1 MRRPLRRLP
10 LLLALLPFLT
20 GCSGEGWHIVDPT
33 TAEGWGNLSF
43 LLAGA
48 GLTLGLSAAA
58 LALAMG
64 IGLVTAVARGSRL
77 RGLRVVSGAYVELMR
92 TLPLFVLL
100 LWVFYALPI
109 LVQGL
114 DPDGVGFAL
123 FGWIADLTPFTAAV
137 IALALNAGAFLS
149 EIFRAG
155 IEGVPKG
162 QVEAAQSLGMGRWLT
177 LRRIVLPQALRRMLP
192 PIVGQFIHTVK
203 DSSLAS
209 AIGLAELT
217 RRATELQTQTYR
229 PLELYTLLALEYLL
243 ILLLLSRLSRW
254 LEGRWGGE
262 R

>member
-1 MRRPLRRLP
+1 MTGRFLP
-10 LLLALLPFLT
+10 LLLLVPLLS
-20 GCSGEGWHIVDPT
+20 GCAGDGWHIVDPR

-58 LALAMG
+58 LVLAMG
-64 IGLVTAVARGSRL
+64 IGLLTAIARGSRWRAL
-77 RGLRVVSGAYVELMR
+77 RMVSGAYVELMR

-100 LWVFYALPI
+100 LWVFYAMPI

-114 DPDGVGFAL
+114 DPDGIGFKAL
-123 FGWIADLTPFTAAV
+123 GWIADLTPFTAAV
-137 IALALNAGAFLS
+137 IALAMNAGAFLS

-192 PIVGQFIHTVK
+192 PTVGQFIHTVK

-229 PLELYTLLALEYLL
+229 PLELYTLLALEYLV
-243 ILLLLSRLSRW
+243 ILLVLSRISRW
-254 LEGRWGGE
+254 LERRWGSAA
-262 R
+262 

>member
-1 MRRPLRRLP
+1 MFGRLA
-10 LLLALLPFLT
+10 LALLLVLPLT
-20 GCSGEGWHIVDPT
+20 GCAGDGWYIVDPRNE
-33 TAEGWGNLSF
+33 EGRGNLSF

-48 GLTLGLSAAA
+48 GLTLGLSACA
-58 LALAMG
+58 LVLAMG
-64 IGLVTAVARGSRL
+64 IGLVTAVARGSAYRPLRL
-77 RGLRVVSGAYVELMR
+77 ISGTYVELMR

-114 DPDGVGFAL
+114 DPEGTGFAL
-123 FGWIADLTPFTAAV
+123 LGWISTLTPFTAAV

-162 QVEAAQSLGMGRWLT
+162 QVEAARSLGMGRWLT
-177 LRRIVLPQALRRMLP
+177 LRRIILPQALRRMLP

-229 PLELYTLLALEYLL
+229 PLELYTLLALEYLV

-254 LEGRWGGE
+254 LERRWGG
-262 R
+262 RD

>member
-1 MRRPLRRLP
+1 MRRGLSP
-10 LLLALLPFLT
+10 LLLLGLLLS
-20 GCSGEGWHIVDPT
+20 GCGGEGWHIVDPRT
-33 TAEGWGNLSF
+33 DEGWGNLSF

-58 LALAMG
+58 LGLAMV
-64 IGLVTAVARGSRL
+64 IGLITAIARGSRWRAVRML
-77 RGLRVVSGAYVELMR
+77 SGGYVELMR

-114 DPDGVGFAL
+114 EPDGVGFAL
-123 FGWIADLTPFTAAV
+123 LGWVAELTPFTAAV

-192 PIVGQFIHTVK
+192 PTVGQFIHTVK

-229 PLELYTLLALEYLL
+229 PLELYTLLALEYLV

-254 LEGRWGGE
+254 LEGRWGARG
-262 R
+262 

>member
-1 MRRPLRRLP
+1 MIRRIIPLLP
-10 LLLALLPFLT
+10 LLLLT
-20 GCSGEGWHIVDPT
+20 ACAGDGWHIVDPRT
-33 TAEGWGNLSF
+33 EEGWGNLAF
-43 LLAGA
+43 LMGGV
-48 GLTLGLSAAA
+48 GLTLGLSVAA
-58 LALAMG
+58 LALATV
-64 IGLVTAVARGSRL
+64 IGLVTAIARGSRWRTL
-77 RGLRVVSGAYVELMR
+77 RLVSGIYVELMR

-100 LWVFYALPI
+100 LWVFYAMPI

-114 DPDGVGFAL
+114 DPDGVGYAAL
-123 FGWIADLTPFTAAV
+123 GWVAQLTPFTAAV

-162 QVEAAQSLGMGRWLT
+162 QIEAAQSLGMGRWLT

-192 PIVGQFIHTVK
+192 PTVGQFIHTVK

-229 PLELYTLLALEYLL
+229 PLELYTLLALEYLV

-254 LEGRWGGE
+254 LERRWGAQ
-262 R
+262 